1 MQSIPQRKKPITPW
15 YREPWPWLLMSGP
28 ATVIVAGIYTTVLAF
43 SGTDGL
49 VADDYYKQ
57 GLAMNKTLG
66 RGLRAQQLDLAAR
79 VNYTAASGQVR
90 VVLTGAQHPP
100 ALLLRLTHPTRVGM
114 DQRIELKHLE
124 NGVYEAAVNLPT
136 GVNRWNAVLETPEWR
151 LAGTWGDPVRAELAL
166 APARS

>member
-1 MQSIPQRKKPITPW
+1 MQTMPQRKTPITPW

-28 ATVIVAGIYTTVLAF
+28 ATVIVAGVYTSVLAF

-57 GLAMNKTLG
+57 GLAMNKTIG
-66 RGLRAQQLDLAAR
+66 REQRARQLDLAAS

-124 NGVYEAAVNLPT
+124 NGVYEARVTLPT
-136 GVNRWNAVLETPEWR
+136 GVNRWNAVLETAQWR
-151 LAGTWGDPVRAELAL
+151 LAGAWGDPARAALTL
-166 APARS
+166 APTRS